1 MNAHLAPEFSVT
13 DDYEGQASIRA
24 LLQPRS
30 IALVGASDRAE
41 TLGRAM
47 VDMALVGGYQGA
59 VYAIN
64 PKYQQI
70 GDVPCFAGA
79 SELPEVVDHVV
90 PHRGDRMLFWDS
102 TNWQALCSA
111 CHRVIKPAL
120 ESRWEA
126 GEVQVSA
133 LRLDR
138 ALPSHFG
145 AEV

>member
-1 MNAHLAPEFSVT
+1 MPKMPPIA
-13 DDYEGQASIRA
+13 
-24 LLQPRS
+24 RS
-30 IALVGASDRAE
+30 PHAGAVPVVKVDAKAASDKWRGSASSRGYDSRWQMARRGFLRLHPLCVCCRANGV
-41 TLGRAM
+41 TQPA
-47 VDMALVGGYQGA
+47 
-59 VYAIN
+59 
-64 PKYQQI
+64 
-70 GDVPCFAGA
+70 
-79 SELPEVVDHVV
+79 EVVDHVV